1 MATHTKLKQCVETM
15 DGALLLLL
23 FFETQYVVTKNELLL
38 QLSAVLLSL

>member
-15 DGALLLLL
+15 DGALLLF